1 MEKVLVVDDEKNY
14 LLIMEHFL
22 SEQGYRVLTA
32 ADAQTALNILEDTDL
47 DLILTDM
54 KMPGLNGID
63 LIRRVK
69 DVDPDMPVVMMTA
82 FGSVE
87 KAVEAMRAGAY
98 DFLLKPFE
106 NEVMLRT
113 IERALEIGRLKRHN
127 RLLRQELSGQIGF
140 EEIIGASQSMR
151 HIFDLIRTV
160 APTKSTVLIT
170 GESGTGKELIAR
182 AVHQLSPRK
191 DNAFVAVNCAAL
203 PETLLESELFGHEKG
218 AFTGA
223 TSARRGRFQLAH
235 QGTLFLDEVGDI
247 PLGIQIK
254 LLRVLQERTF
264 ERLGGTT
271 SHQVDVRILAA
282 TNQELKAAVTE
293 GSFREDLYYRLN
305 VVAVEVPPLRDRVE
319 DIPLLAAHFV
329 EKFGRETGKSQL
341 TVEPATIEALQKHS
355 FPGNVRELENV
366 IERAVILC
374 RGDAIRPADLPADL
388 GQPPA
393 HGLDLDQVELPPG
406 VGLNQTLEEIERKFI
421 VTALR
426 QAGGVQAQA
435 AEALGLT
442 KQTLY
447 AKMKKFNL
455 APG

>member
-14 LLIMEHFL
+14 LLIMEDFL
-22 SEQGYRVLTA
+22 SEQGYSVLTA
-32 ADAQTALNILEDTDL
+32 GDAQTALKTLEDTDL

-54 KMPGLNGID
+54 KMPGLSGIE

-69 DVDPDMPVVMMTA
+69 EVDPDMPVVMMTA

-98 DFLLKPFE
+98 DFLMKPFE
-106 NEVMLRT
+106 NEAMLRT

-127 RLLRQELSGQIGF
+127 RLLRQELSGQLGL
-140 EEIIGASQSMR
+140 EDIIGASQSMR
-151 HIFDLIRTV
+151 LIFDLIRTV

-247 PLGIQIK
+247 PLAIQIK

-264 ERLGGTT
+264 ERVGGSV

-282 TNQELKAAVTE
+282 TNQDLKVAVSE
-293 GSFREDLYYRLN
+293 GTFREDLYYRLN
-305 VVAVEVPPLRDRVE
+305 VVAIEVPPLREHQD
-319 DIPLLAAHFV
+319 DIPLLASHFV
-329 EKFGRETGKSQL
+329 EKYGRETGRSQL
-341 TVEPATIEALQKHS
+341 TLDPGTIEVLKRHP
-355 FPGNVRELENV
+355 FPGNVRELENI
-366 IERAVILC
+366 IERAVILS
-374 RGDAIRPADLPADL
+374 RGAAIRPRDLPADL
-388 GQPPA
+388 SEAPA
-393 HGLDLDQVELPPG
+393 QVLDLDQLELPPG
-406 VGLNQTLEEIERKFI
+406 AGLNQALEEIERKFI
-421 VTALR
+421 AAALR
-426 QAGGVQAQA
+426 RTGGVQAQA

-447 AKMKKFNL
+447 AKMKKYNL